1 MESQGLSQIPGK
13 QENRKGKNDE
23 NDQYEM
29 LTAKEVA
36 SSIHA
41 IACMVHPMHNK
52 GGGKR
57 CSCYWHLQVHPKPP
71 LSNENLLINE
81 LIREYMIY
89 NGYRE
94 SLSVFVPE
102 TGQPQLRPFDR
113 SMMAESLHIN
123 EGPNS
128 RQLPLLYTLVKG
140 AQEPKAK

>member
-1 MESQGLSQIPGK
+1 MGSNVEELKEALKSSLQNGGQLNAVKAKLRADIFNTLAES
-13 QENRKGKNDE
+13 E
-23 NDQYEM
+23 
-29 LTAKEVA
+29 
-36 SSIHA
+36 
-41 IACMVHPMHNK
+41 
-52 GGGKR
+52 
-57 CSCYWHLQVHPKPP
+57 VHPKPP

-94 SLSVFVPE
+94 SLSVFLPE

-113 SMMAESLHIN
+113 SMMAESLQIN

-128 RQLPLLYTLVKG
+128 RQLPLLYSLVKG